1 MKCVEG
7 IWLPD
12 HEEHLLQYAQT
23 HGWSYQ
29 DHKLQAALKYVENWT
44 RVIDVGAH
52 VGLWSKSLVEFFDHV
67 EAFEPVEDH
76 RECFEK
82 NVSGANLY
90 PYALSDKET
99 RLAMKVEGGSS
110 GDSYVHG
117 AGNIEARTLDSFGF
131 EDVGFI
137 KIDCEGYELFVVRG
151 AKETLLK
158 NRPVLIVEQKP
169 RKAKKYGLEDTA
181 AVKYLET
188 LGAKLREQISG
199 DYILTW

>member
-12 HEEHLLQYAQT
+12 HEDHLLQFAKS
-23 HGWSYQ
+23 HGWTYQ
-29 DHKLQAALKYVENWT
+29 DHKLQAALKYVNKWT
-44 RVIDVGAH
+44 RVIDVGGH

-67 EAFEPVEDH
+67 EAFEPVKEH

-82 NVSGANLY
+82 NVSGANIH
-90 PYALSDKET
+90 PYALSDKEQ
-99 RLAMKVEGGSS
+99 RLCMKMEHGSS
-110 GDSYVHG
+110 GDSYVQG
-117 AGNIEARTLDSFGF
+117 DGDTEARTLDSFGF
-131 EDVGFI
+131 DDVGFI
-137 KIDCEGYELFVVRG
+137 KIDCEGYELFVVKG

-158 NRPVLIVEQKP
+158 NKPVMIVEQKP
-169 RKAKKYGLEDTA
+169 GKAEKYGLEDTA

-199 DYILTW
+199 DYILTF